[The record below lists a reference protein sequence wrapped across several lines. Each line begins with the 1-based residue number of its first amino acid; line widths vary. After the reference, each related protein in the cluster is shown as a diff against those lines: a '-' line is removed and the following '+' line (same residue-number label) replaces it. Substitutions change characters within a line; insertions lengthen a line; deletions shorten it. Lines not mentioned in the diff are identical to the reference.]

1 MYENVPP
8 RTWPRTA
15 HVMMFSHTGYSRGHA
30 MQSILKKSRVPIK
43 LWAPL
48 EEVESGALEQ
58 LLNTANLPCVFKHVA
73 VMPDVHY
80 GIGATVGSVVA
91 TQGAIV
97 PAAVGVDIGCGMMAA
112 QLPFT
117 ADRLPDNLHALF
129 DEISRTVP
137 VGQARHRRAP
147 TSRGSW
153 EWQSGFRSLPP
164 KLQQDHERVACQL
177 GTLGGGNHFIE
188 VCLDTDN
195 KVWVMLHS
203 GSRGIGNKIGTYYI
217 DQAKR
222 LAETHWIRLTD
233 PNLASLPEGTDQ
245 FESYWRD
252 LQWAQAY
259 ALDNRTVMMASVL
272 QSMAKTV
279 LGDRHAP
286 LTPVMTVN
294 CHHNYAARE
303 HHFGEQV
310 IVTRKGAVKAG
321 IGDMGIIPGSMGA
334 RSYIVRGKGNP
345 ESFCSCSHGAGRRMS
360 RGKAKQSFTLK
371 DLAKQT
377 EGVLCRKD
385 AGVLDEIPG
394 AYKNVEQVLAYQD
407 DLVEVVA
414 TLKQVL
420 CIKG

>member
-1 MYENVPP
+1 
-8 RTWPRTA
+8 
-15 HVMMFSHTGYSRGHA
+15 
-30 MQSILKKSRVPIK
+30 MQSILKKSRMPIK

-48 EEVESGALEQ
+48 EEVESGALDQ

-91 TQGAIV
+91 TKGAII
-97 PAAVGVDIGCGMMAA
+97 PAAVGVHIGCGMMAA

-117 ADRLPDNLHALF
+117 ADRLPENLRSLF

-137 VGQARHRRAP
+137 VGQAMHKSPTGNSGRWDWRA
-147 TSRGSW
+147 
-153 EWQSGFRSLPP
+153 GFHTLPS
-164 KLQQDHERVACQL
+164 KLQQDRERVACQL

-188 VCLDTDN
+188 VCLDTDDN
-195 KVWVMLHS
+195 VWVMLHS
-203 GSRGIGNKIGTYYI
+203 GSRGIGNKIGNYYI

-222 LAETHWIRLTD
+222 LAETQLIHLSD
-233 PNLASLPEGTDQ
+233 PNLASLAEGTER

-259 ALDNRTVMMASVL
+259 AMENRTLIMTSVL

-279 LGDRHAP
+279 LGDKHAP
-286 LTPVMTVN
+286 LTPIMTVN

-303 HHFGEQV
+303 HHFGENV
-310 IVTRKGAVKAG
+310 MVTRKGAVKVG
-321 IGDMGIIPGSMGA
+321 TGDMGIIPGSMGA
-334 RSYIVRGKGNP
+334 RSYIVKGKGNP

-394 AYKNVEQVLAYQD
+394 AYKNVEQVMKYQE